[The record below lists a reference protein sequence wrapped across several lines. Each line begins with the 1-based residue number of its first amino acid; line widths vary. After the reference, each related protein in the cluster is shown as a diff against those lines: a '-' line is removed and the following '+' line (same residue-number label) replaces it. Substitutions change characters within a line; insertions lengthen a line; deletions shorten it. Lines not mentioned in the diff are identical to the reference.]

1 MCILYYI
8 SAVCFLVCLVSVGH
22 LHCPRDL
29 CPSCPCNVPVSWFW
43 VRSLSV
49 GCLWSLVM
57 SACCCPEVAYVCCI
71 YYIYECYI
79 NWTLLMLYIIYI
91 FVIVCLWCGL
101 SAYLSV
107 CLPVS
112 CLFVSLLVCIL
123 LVCFVAYFCRLVRLY
138 IDACYM
144 LCTLWCIIYYYW

>member
-29 CPSCPCNVPVSWFW
+29 CPSCPCTVPVSWLW

-49 GCLWSLVM
+49 GCSWSLVM
-57 SACCCPEVAYVCCI
+57 PACCCPEVAYVCCI

-91 FVIVCLWCGL
+91 FVIVCLCCGL
-101 SAYLSV
+101 SVPCLSV
-107 CLPVS
+107 CLSVS
-112 CLFVSLLVCIL
+112 CLFVSLLVAGL
-123 LVCFVAYFCRLVRLY
+123 FCVFL
-138 IDACYM
+138 DACR
-144 LCTLWCIIYYYW
+144 IIYWRLLFVMYAVMHYLLLL